1 MGPRR
6 LSLVL
11 TSDLAHERRTTVLI
25 KREGSYW
32 HASIA
37 DPHMDIAVQGIEHMT
52 AIVEFW
58 CDKWKMTPEYH
69 DIVAAR
75 EQVRAEQ
82 EAKKNGTAL
91 PEMESEED
99 EDAGAE

>member
-11 TSDLAHERRTTVLI
+11 TSDLTWPKRVVVLM

-32 HASIA
+32 RASIA
-37 DPHMDIAVQGIEHMT
+37 EPHLDIEVEGIEGVE

-58 CDKWKMTPEYH
+58 CNKFQMTPEYH

-75 EQVRAEQ
+75 EQVRAER

-91 PEMESEED
+91 PEMESEEED
-99 EDAGAE
+99 EEQDG